1 MIGRGTTCTAA
12 LALAGVMLATGC
24 GRPAPEPWPHET
36 DVSDHELP
44 AGDPILD
51 DASIFDLD
59 IPLVDQHGDRWR
71 LGDLGGRPMIAAM
84 IYTSCTAVCL
94 RITDELRLIERQL
107 GDRSDV
113 QFVLFSLD
121 PGRDTPEAMNT
132 FARARGLDPERWRL
146 LAASEDDV
154 RSLAAVLWVRYQP
167 LPDGEIAHSALVF
180 VIDADG
186 VVRHRQVGVRQ
197 DPREL
202 VGALGRVSG
211 S

>member
-1 MIGRGTTCTAA
+1 RTVLRQRRSRGGRLRQLSRVHALRVPEQSRGALQRREPRLPRRPEPVGSGAMIGRGTTCTAA

-94 RITDELRLIERQL
+94 RITDEL
-107 GDRSDV
+107 
-113 QFVLFSLD
+113 
-121 PGRDTPEAMNT
+121 
-132 FARARGLDPERWRL
+132 
-146 LAASEDDV
+146 
-154 RSLAAVLWVRYQP
+154 
-167 LPDGEIAHSALVF
+167 
-180 VIDADG
+180 
-186 VVRHRQVGVRQ
+186 
-197 DPREL
+197 
-202 VGALGRVSG
+202 
-211 S
+211 